1 MTSTNRVADPAVASD
16 GQIASPPEQRR
27 PSGKS
32 IVRRSVAKRLLTLIT
47 IVIALVALFFIVLF
61 VALSIVDSPTYAWR
75 ILRYGQSDT
84 EDYKIFPARTIE
96 TGPTASAIPYGEQVT
111 IQEVTY
117 LYNGAPRTETLAK
130 LLKRTD
136 TKAFLI
142 LKDDQLILESYL
154 NASRDAINTSFS
166 AAKSFNSALIGAAIA
181 DGYIGSVDAPVIKYL
196 PEIAGR
202 GLDTLTIR
210 DLLLMNAGIRYVE
223 GDELP
228 FYYAPFADDALT
240 YYSAHMRKTA
250 LSVRA
255 GVTPIGQAFH
265 YNNYH
270 PLLEGLILERA
281 TGMYVAEYL
290 QERFWKPMGA
300 EFPASWSMDS
310 TASGFEKMESG
321 LNARAVDFAR
331 FGLIF
336 LHNGF
341 WNGVQI
347 LPESW
352 VHESTAPLRPD
363 PRTWETM
370 TDWPSY
376 NGYYKYHWWGINNAD
391 GTYDFYAHGKYDQIV
406 YVAPRKQA
414 VIVRLGNA
422 PDEQLKWS
430 LVLHNLVDQLP

>member
-1 MTSTNRVADPAVASD
+1 MLKTIMKGLGV
-16 GQIASPPEQRR
+16 
-27 PSGKS
+27 
-32 IVRRSVAKRLLTLIT
+32 TLGI
-47 IVIALVALFFIVLF
+47 IVLLF
-61 VALSIVDSPTYAWR
+61 VVLFAALSIVESPTYAWR

-84 EDYKIFPARTIE
+84 QDYMIFPARPI
-96 TGPTASAIPYGEQVT
+96 A
-111 IQEVTY
+111 
-117 LYNGAPRTETLAK
+117 NGATPSLIPWGDQGVPIAVEYAYRGGTRKETLDD

-142 LKDDQLILESYL
+142 VQDDQIILETYL
-154 NASRDAINTSFS
+154 NSARDTINTSFS

-181 DGYIGSVDAPVIKYL
+181 DGYINAADDPVIKYI

-202 GLDTLTIR
+202 GLDALTIR

-240 YYSAHMRKTA
+240 YYSADMRKVA
-250 LSVRA
+250 LSGRA
-255 GVTPIGQAFH
+255 SGAPTRQAFH

-270 PLLEGLILERA
+270 PLLEGLIIERA
-281 TGMYVAEYL
+281 TGMHVAEYL
-290 QERFWKPMGA
+290 QERFWQPMGA
-300 EFPASWSMDS
+300 EFPASWSLDS
-310 TASGFEKMESG
+310 AASGFEKMESG
-321 LNARAVDFAR
+321 INARAIDFAR

-336 LHNGF
+336 LHNGL
-341 WNGVQI
+341 WHGVQI

-352 VHESTAPLRPD
+352 VRESTEPLRPD

-370 TDWPSY
+370 IDWPAY

-391 GTYDFYAHGKYDQIV
+391 GSYDFYAHGKYDQIV
-406 YVAPRKQA
+406 YVAPRQNV

-422 PDEQLKWS
+422 PDEQLKWP